1 MPAALRADRL
11 LISCV
16 IAPHWERAMSDNIQ
30 QSVAD
35 SLEVEKK
42 LLPYMSYLLQDL
54 WALGSSVDQIL
65 DLLSTLPLS
74 ADTAKVLDLGCGK
87 GAVSVQIAWRFGF
100 HVVGVDAMPDF
111 LRDAHKKSSEYQVS
125 DLCTFI
131 EQDILTYVID
141 KHDFDVVILA
151 SLGGIFVSNKDTIKK
166 MRTQVRPGGYMVI
179 DDGYLKKREFLSRK
193 GYGHYRNY
201 EKTVEELI
209 MFNDRLLTEIPT
221 TEASIKINDEYLKVI
236 ESRSIELIDQYP
248 ELEEDLSRYL
258 DDQREEC
265 DILNSELEG
274 MIWVLKKAAV

>member
-1 MPAALRADRL
+1 
-11 LISCV
+11 
-16 IAPHWERAMSDNIQ
+16 MSDNIQ
-30 QSVAD
+30 QPVAD

-65 DLLSTLPLS
+65 DLFGTLPLS
-74 ADTAKVLDLGCGK
+74 QGAAKVLDLGCGK
-87 GAVSVQIAWRFGF
+87 GAVAVQIAWRFGF

-193 GYGHYRNY
+193 GYEHYRSY
-201 EKTVEELI
+201 EKTVEDLT
-209 MFNDRLLTEIPT
+209 MLNDRLLTQIPT
-221 TEASIKINDEYLKVI
+221 REVSIEINDEYLKVI
-236 ESRSIELIDQYP
+236 ENRSIELIGQYP
-248 ELEEDLSRYL
+248 ELEKDLNSYL
-258 DDQREEC
+258 NVQREEC
-265 DILNSELEG
+265 DVLNNEVEG

>member
-1 MPAALRADRL
+1 VSFVGIP
-11 LISCV
+11 
-16 IAPHWERAMSDNIQ
+16 PNWESTMSDNLQ

-35 SLEVEKK
+35 SLEAEKK

-74 ADTAKVLDLGCGK
+74 PDTAKVLDLGCGK
-87 GAVSVQIAWRFGF
+87 GAVSVQIAWKFGF
-100 HVVGVDAMPDF
+100 DVVGVDAMPEF
-111 LRDAHKKSSEYQVS
+111 LKDAHKKSSEYQVS

-151 SLGGIFVSNKDTIKK
+151 SLGGIFGSSKDTIKK
-166 MRTQVRPGGYMVI
+166 LRTQVRPGGYIVI
-179 DDGYLKKREFLSRK
+179 DDGYLKRREFLSRK

-201 EKTVEELI
+201 ERTVEELT
-209 MFNDRLLTEIPT
+209 MFSDRLLTEIPT
-221 TEASIKINDEYLKVI
+221 TEVSIKINDEFLKVI
-236 ESRSIELIDQYP
+236 ENRSIELVAQYP
-248 ELEEDLSRYL
+248 ELEKDLNSYF
-258 DDQREEC
+258 DVQREEC
-265 DILNSELEG
+265 DILDSEIEG